1 MVAIIKSGQG
11 QRSLDKDVNRV
22 ICVATLNVG
31 TMGGRSNDIVKILL
45 RTEAEIS
52 DMHKNQ
58 EGEINQLGKSR
69 GEIRTSS
76 FTGKRIILVIEV

>member
-1 MVAIIKSGQG
+1 M
-11 QRSLDKDVNRV
+11 R
-22 ICVATLNVG
+22 
-31 TMGGRSNDIVKILL
+31 GRSNDIVKILL

-52 DMHKNQ
+52 DMHKNE